1 MRAGIGQAV
10 RGPRGQQHYDRPFRR
25 ARVGLNPGDYS
36 SMLFIRRLFRASSSA
51 LPPFS
56 RPMSTAIPRD
66 VQAFLDDYPGQR
78 DDPSLRAN
86 LEFYTGTR
94 RCEPDGLLIDDLHQ
108 RCVYAS
114 SPRG

>member
-1 MRAGIGQAV
+1 
-10 RGPRGQQHYDRPFRR
+10 
-25 ARVGLNPGDYS
+25 
-36 SMLFIRRLFRASSSA
+36 
-51 LPPFS
+51 
-56 RPMSTAIPRD
+56 MSTAIPRD